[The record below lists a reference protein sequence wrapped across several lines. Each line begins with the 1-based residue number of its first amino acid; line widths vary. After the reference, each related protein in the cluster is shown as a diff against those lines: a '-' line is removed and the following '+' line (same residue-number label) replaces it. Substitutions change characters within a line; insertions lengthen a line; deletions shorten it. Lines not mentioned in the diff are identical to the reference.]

1 MRVPG
6 RLLIACAAFLLCG
19 CAGYRLGPTNGDAAG
34 ARTVQVTPFGNQTM
48 EPRLGDAT
56 TAALRKQLQR
66 DGTFRLATREPGDI
80 VVTGVIVSYE
90 RREQSFSSADALT
103 PLDYRV
109 GMTAQV
115 TARERSTDRV
125 LLNQQVTGYTLVR
138 VGTDLTSAE
147 RQALPLMAEDLAKNI
162 TTLLA
167 DGKW

>member
-6 RLLIACAAFLLCG
+6 GLLIVCAAVLLCG
-19 CAGYRLGPTNGDAAG
+19 CAGYRLGPSNGDAAG
-34 ARTVQVTPFGNQTM
+34 ARSVQVTPFGNQTM
-48 EPRLGDAT
+48 EPRLGDAA

-66 DGTFRLATREPGDI
+66 DGTFRLATHDPGDI
-80 VVTGVIVSYE
+80 VVTGSIVNFE
-90 RREQSFSSADALT
+90 RREQSFSSADATT

-109 GMTAQV
+109 SLTAQV
-115 TARERSTDRV
+115 TARERGTGRV
-125 LLNQQVTGYTLVR
+125 LLDQEVTGYTLVR

-162 TTLLA
+162 TALLA